1 MSREDFPET
10 LQQAEANS
18 VGLPPAAGWR
28 KTFSALRNPNYRY
41 FYGGQF
47 VSLIGT
53 WTRTAALG
61 WIAFQFTHS
70 EFLLGIV
77 FMLNSLPIFLFAVY
91 AGSLADR
98 IPKIRI
104 FAFTS
109 WFSLLSSL
117 TLAVMLFR
125 GPVHIAYLMVF
136 AVLWGLSMTFEMPS
150 RQTLMVELV
159 GKKDLVNAIAL
170 NSAMVN
176 SARVIGPALG
186 GLLLGYFGAAWCFLL
201 DAISYLAVLYA
212 LHKIQLPA
220 SHYAPKKVKAD
231 WKYTLEGFKYLK
243 TSPIIAQSI
252 ILLFIMG
259 LGGWAYRSQLSA
271 FAVTQLHLGAQGY
284 GWLLA
289 VNGLGA
295 CTAALFVAAQG
306 SRIVRVKTLYAGAGI
321 YAAFIVLFGF
331 MHQAVG
337 RGLLSFL
344 RRVRHH
350 PVFFHRKQH
359 HPNPI
364 PGSPARQADGHLG
377 PGLRREHAPRKP
389 LDGRRRREGWCGTRH
404 AGGGPVLRPGDF
416 HRLSS
421 GPQKSGLTFKERRL
435 SLQFSRS
442 AWRRTLRQY
451 LPRGSSRL
459 RPLAGWQAR
468 RVRAGNGPAWGWK
481 AGRGAPASRNQ

>member
-1 MSREDFPET
+1 LSREDFPET

-18 VGLPPAAGWR
+18 AGLPPAAGWR

-41 FYGGQF
+41 FYWGQS

-104 FAFTS
+104 FVFTS

-136 AVLWGLSMTFEMPS
+136 AVLWGLSTTFEMPA

-159 GKKDLVNAIAL
+159 GKTDLVNAIAL

-176 SARVIGPALG
+176 SSRVLGPALG

-201 DAISYLAVLYA
+201 DAVSYLAVLYA
-212 LHKIQLPA
+212 LHQIQLPA
-220 SHYAPKKVKAD
+220 SHYAPKQEKGD
-231 WKYTLEGFKYLK
+231 WKYTLEGFKYLR
-243 TSPIIAQSI
+243 TNSIIAQSV
-252 ILLFIMG
+252 ILLFIVG
-259 LGGWAYRSQLSA
+259 LGGWAYRSQLAA
-271 FAVTQLHLGAQGY
+271 FAVTQLHLGALGY
-284 GWLLA
+284 GWLWAL
-289 VNGLGA
+289 NGLGA
-295 CTAALFVAAQG
+295 CTAALFVATQG
-306 SRIVRVKTLYAGAGI
+306 SRIVRVKTLYAGAAI

-331 MHQAVG
+331 MHQAAGAAFLLFFAGFGIILFYSIGNSIIQTQSPDHLRGRLMGIWALVFGASMPLGSLWMGVVAARVG
-337 RGLLSFL
+337 S
-344 RRVRHH
+344 
-350 PVFFHRKQH
+350 
-359 HPNPI
+359 
-364 PGSPARQADGHLG
+364 
-377 PGLRREHAPRKP
+377 
-389 LDGRRRREGWCGTRH
+389 GRAMQ
-404 AGGGPVLRPGDF
+404 AGGLFCALGAFTVYFL
-416 HRLSS
+416 
-421 GPQKSGLTFKERRL
+421 
-435 SLQFSRS
+435 
-442 AWRRTLRQY
+442 
-451 LPRGSSRL
+451 
-459 RPLAGWQAR
+459 
-468 RVRAGNGPAWGWK
+468 
-481 AGRGAPASRNQ
+481 GRKNQG